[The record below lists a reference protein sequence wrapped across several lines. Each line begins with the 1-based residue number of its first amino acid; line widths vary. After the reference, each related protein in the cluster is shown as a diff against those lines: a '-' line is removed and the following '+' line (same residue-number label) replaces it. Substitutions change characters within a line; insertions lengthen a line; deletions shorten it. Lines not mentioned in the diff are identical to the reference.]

1 MSETAIP
8 PLSASIGSFIE
19 KPMMASTCFTSSGC
33 TPKPMSTSLI
43 CSSCML
49 FAASKATLPE
59 RMKDAIGVGID
70 RAGHGRLQLRH
81 LTMIGLDHINA
92 PNPMP
97 GVIFQCTGCGH
108 ENAIHTL

>member
-1 MSETAIP
+1 MKSGFDTAIP

-49 FAASKATLPE
+49 FAASKATRPWKVALPFFE
-59 RMKDAIGVGID
+59 RA
-70 RAGHGRLQLRH
+70 
-81 LTMIGLDHINA
+81 
-92 PNPMP
+92 
-97 GVIFQCTGCGH
+97 
-108 ENAIHTL
+108 

>member
-43 CSSCML
+43 C
-49 FAASKATLPE
+49 
-59 RMKDAIGVGID
+59 GGID
-70 RAGHGRLQLRH
+70 EALLGWGGSWAVDFVAR
-81 LTMIGLDHINA
+81 
-92 PNPMP
+92 MP
-97 GVIFQCTGCGH
+97 G
-108 ENAIHTL
+108 